1 MRPKLLAAASF
12 TAVGLLLLLGL
23 WLLLHNQT
31 VDVSASDTDQT
42 TPAGQVGCVIA
53 PYDAGLFGN
62 DDPPG
67 GEHSRAFADEVAADC
82 YAVNMT
88 RFKAGVASFGLGLV
102 LLVAATVVRTRPRT
116 AS

>member
-1 MRPKLLAAASF
+1 MRPKLIAAGSI
-12 TAVGLLLLLGL
+12 TAAGLLLLLGL

-31 VDVSASDTDQT
+31 VDVSASDTDQA

-67 GEHSRAFADEVAADC
+67 GEHPRDFADEVAAEC
-82 YAVNMT
+82 YAVSMT
-88 RFKAGVASFGLGLV
+88 RFKAGVASIGLGLV
-102 LLVAATVVRTRPRT
+102 LLVGATVVGTRPRT
-116 AS
+116 GP